1 MCQYLIFFFFWLL
14 AITSLHSA
22 IEDLKKE
29 VQHLKSSTVSKV
41 AFDELKQ
48 ENEKLRHEIDS
59 LKASCNRK
67 LRDLV
72 NEVDDEKKIRLSTQV
87 EIERIK
93 KLVNESHV

>member
-1 MCQYLIFFFFWLL
+1 VL
-14 AITSLHSA
+14 
-22 IEDLKKE
+22 
-29 VQHLKSSTVSKV
+29 HLKTSTVSKA

-48 ENEKLRHEIDS
+48 ENEKLRHEVDS
-59 LKASCNRK
+59 LKATSNRK
-67 LRDLV
+67 FRDII